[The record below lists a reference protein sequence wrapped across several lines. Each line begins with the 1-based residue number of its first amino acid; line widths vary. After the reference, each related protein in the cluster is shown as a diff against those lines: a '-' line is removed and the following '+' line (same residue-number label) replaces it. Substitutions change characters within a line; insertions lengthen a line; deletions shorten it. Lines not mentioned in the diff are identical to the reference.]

1 MVKTLFCLHIA
12 INLSKMQDLADN
24 NSSLDDFG
32 EADPLYDEAVAI
44 VTSSRKAS
52 ISYLQRRLKIGFN
65 RAARLIEDLQ
75 NRNIVSTQNNGV
87 REVLAPPP
95 VSE

>member
-1 MVKTLFCLHIA
+1 
-12 INLSKMQDLADN
+12 LSENSLSIENTNDL
-24 NSSLDDFG
+24 
-32 EADPLYDEAVAI
+32 DPLYDEAVAI

-65 RAARLIEDLQ
+65 RAARLIEDMENQ
-75 NRNIVSTQNNGV
+75 NVVSTQNNGI

-95 VSE
+95 VSN